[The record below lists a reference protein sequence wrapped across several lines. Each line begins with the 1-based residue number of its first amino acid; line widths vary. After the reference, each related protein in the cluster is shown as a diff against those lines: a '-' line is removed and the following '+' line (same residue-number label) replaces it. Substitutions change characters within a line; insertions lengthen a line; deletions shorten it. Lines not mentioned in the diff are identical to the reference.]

1 MPNCHHDLAVLLRMK
16 AVVLALLAFAVG
28 LRWAV
33 SLHPYSG
40 FGKAP
45 MHGDYEAQR
54 HWMEVRVYFIFS
66 STK

>member
-1 MPNCHHDLAVLLRMK
+1 MK